1 MNDKIKGAFD
11 TIKSGDEL
19 KKNTREFLSQK
30 TRGYKRKVFFPYRW
44 LTVAA
49 KCTLFAV
56 ICFGGYSLYF
66 TPTSVISL
74 DVNPSI
80 ELGVNRFDRVVSID
94 TYYEGFDTTEP
105 SINVRFLNYKDAIE
119 QILADEN
126 MTPYVNQGQFMAVT
140 VFGSSEEKSSE
151 MLSELSA
158 CTASYNNVFCF
169 SGNRQEVADAHSEG
183 MSFGKYRAFLELN
196 ALDPEIMPKDVKE
209 LTMGQ
214 IWNEIRMLSSEPVW
228 DIEEEENL
236 VDKTENGESPFEE
249 GIKNGIGN
257 QGSDNKPDES
267 GDENNNRPD
276 ESEDKDDSEPD
287 SSETEDNNRPD
298 ESEDKDDS
306 KPDQSETEDNNRPDE
321 LEDKDDSK
329 LDPSETENN
338 NRPDELEDKDD
349 SEPDQSED
357 EDNNKP
363 DELDDKNNGK
373 FDETEGDLNN
383 SSDKTDNDES
393 NKTESENNVTG
404 DTAGSGNAGWNGGG
418 HGHGYG
424 HHREN

>member
-1 MNDKIKGAFD
+1 MIGLNDKIKGAFD

-44 LTVAA
+44 LVVAA

-66 TPTSVISL
+66 TPVSLISL

-80 ELGVNRFDRVVSID
+80 ELGVNRFDRVVSVD
-94 TYYEGFDTTEP
+94 TYYEGFDKTEP
-105 SINVRFLNYKDAIE
+105 SVNVRFLNYKDAIE

-267 GDENNNRPD
+267 
-276 ESEDKDDSEPD
+276 
-287 SSETEDNNRPD
+287 ETEENDRPD

-306 KPDQSETEDNNRPDE
+306 KPDPSETEENDRPDE
-321 LEDKDDSK
+321 SEDKDDSK
-329 LDPSETENN
+329 PDPSETENN
-338 NRPDELEDKDD
+338 D
-349 SEPDQSED
+349 
-357 EDNNKP
+357 KP
-363 DELDDKNNGK
+363 DELDDNNNGK
-373 FDETEGDLNN
+373 FDETEDELNTN
-383 SSDKTDNDES
+383 SDKTDNDES
-393 NKTESENNVTG
+393 NKTEPENNVGTELPETG
-404 DTAGSGNAGWNGGG
+404 DTTGSGNAGWNGGG

-424 HHREN
+424 HHKEN

>member
-1 MNDKIKGAFD
+1 MIGFNDKIKGAFD

-105 SINVRFLNYKDAIE
+105 SVNVRFLNYKDAIE

-267 GDENNNRPD
+267 
-276 ESEDKDDSEPD
+276 
-287 SSETEDNNRPD
+287 ETEENDRPD

-306 KPDQSETEDNNRPDE
+306 KPDPSETEENDRPDE
-321 LEDKDDSK
+321 SEDKDDSK
-329 LDPSETENN
+329 PDPSETENN
-338 NRPDELEDKDD
+338 D
-349 SEPDQSED
+349 
-357 EDNNKP
+357 KP
-363 DELDDKNNGK
+363 DELDDNNNGK
-373 FDETEGDLNN
+373 FDETEDELNTN
-383 SSDKTDNDES
+383 SDKTDNDES
-393 NKTESENNVTG
+393 NKTEPENNVGT
-404 DTAGSGNAGWNGGG
+404 
-418 HGHGYG
+418 
-424 HHREN
+424 E

>member
-1 MNDKIKGAFD
+1 MIGLNDKIKGAFD

-44 LTVAA
+44 LVVAA

-66 TPTSVISL
+66 TPVSLISL

-80 ELGVNRFDRVVSID
+80 ELGVNRFDRVVSVD

-105 SINVRFLNYKDAIE
+105 SVNVRFLNYKDAIE

-267 GDENNNRPD
+267 
-276 ESEDKDDSEPD
+276 
-287 SSETEDNNRPD
+287 ETE
-298 ESEDKDDS
+298 
-306 KPDQSETEDNNRPDE
+306 
-321 LEDKDDSK
+321 
-329 LDPSETENN
+329 EN
-338 NRPDELEDKDD
+338 D
-349 SEPDQSED
+349 
-357 EDNNKP
+357 KP
-363 DELDDKNNGK
+363 DELDDNNNGK
-373 FDETEGDLNN
+373 FDETEDELNTN
-383 SSDKTDNDES
+383 SDKTDNDES
-393 NKTESENNVTG
+393 NKTEPENNVGTELPETG
-404 DTAGSGNAGWNGGG
+404 DTTGSGNAGWNGGG

-424 HHREN
+424 HHKEN

>member
-1 MNDKIKGAFD
+1 MIGLNDKIKGAFD

-66 TPTSVISL
+66 TPVSLISL

-80 ELGVNRFDRVVSID
+80 ELGVNWFDRVVSVD

-105 SINVRFLNYKDAIE
+105 SVNVRFLNYKDAIE

-169 SGNRQEVADAHSEG
+169 SGNRQEVANAHSEG

-267 GDENNNRPD
+267 
-276 ESEDKDDSEPD
+276 
-287 SSETEDNNRPD
+287 ETEENDRPD

-306 KPDQSETEDNNRPDE
+306 KPDPSETEENDRPDE
-321 LEDKDDSK
+321 SEDKDDSK
-329 LDPSETENN
+329 PDPSETENN
-338 NRPDELEDKDD
+338 D
-349 SEPDQSED
+349 
-357 EDNNKP
+357 KP
-363 DELDDKNNGK
+363 DELDDNNNGK
-373 FDETEGDLNN
+373 FDETEDELNTN
-383 SSDKTDNDES
+383 SDKTDNDES
-393 NKTESENNVTG
+393 NKTEPENNVGTELPETG
-404 DTAGSGNAGWNGGG
+404 DTTGSGNAGWNGGG

-424 HHREN
+424 HHKEN

>member
-11 TIKSGDEL
+11 TIRSGDEL

-105 SINVRFLNYKDAIE
+105 SVNVRFLNYKDAIE

-126 MTPYVNQGQFMAVT
+126 MTPYEGQFMAVT

-228 DIEEEENL
+228 DMEEEENL

-257 QGSDNKPDES
+257 QGSDNKPDEL

-276 ESEDKDDSEPD
+276 ESEDKDDSEPNP
-287 SSETEDNNRPD
+287 SETEDNN
-298 ESEDKDDS
+298 
-306 KPDQSETEDNNRPDE
+306 QT
-321 LEDKDDSK
+321 
-329 LDPSETENN
+329 
-338 NRPDELEDKDD
+338 
-349 SEPDQSED
+349 
-357 EDNNKP
+357 

-393 NKTESENNVTG
+393 NKTESENNGTG

>member
-66 TPTSVISL
+66 TPVSLISL

-80 ELGVNRFDRVVSID
+80 ELGVNWFDRVVSVD

-105 SINVRFLNYKDAIE
+105 SVNVRFLNYKDAIE

-169 SGNRQEVADAHSEG
+169 SGNRQEVANAHSEG

-267 GDENNNRPD
+267 
-276 ESEDKDDSEPD
+276 
-287 SSETEDNNRPD
+287 ETEENDRPD

-306 KPDQSETEDNNRPDE
+306 KPDPSETEENDRPDE
-321 LEDKDDSK
+321 SEDKDDSK
-329 LDPSETENN
+329 PDPSETENN
-338 NRPDELEDKDD
+338 D
-349 SEPDQSED
+349 
-357 EDNNKP
+357 KP
-363 DELDDKNNGK
+363 DELDDNNNGK
-373 FDETEGDLNN
+373 FDETEDELNTN
-383 SSDKTDNDES
+383 SDKTDNDES
-393 NKTESENNVTG
+393 NKTEPENNVGTELPETG
-404 DTAGSGNAGWNGGG
+404 DTTGSGNAGWNGGG

-424 HHREN
+424 HHKEN